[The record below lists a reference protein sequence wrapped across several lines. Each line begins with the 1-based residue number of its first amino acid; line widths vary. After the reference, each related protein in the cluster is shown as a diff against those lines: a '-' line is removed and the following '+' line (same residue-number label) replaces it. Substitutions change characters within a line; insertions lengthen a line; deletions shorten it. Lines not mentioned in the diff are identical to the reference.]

1 MQEIKAKEAKESSAT
16 TAAEK
21 KAKAAQ
27 DAHLKK
33 QELARKK
40 EEQKAEKQDAQAQAK
55 AAREKE
61 KLRRQRRGPGVAMM
75 EGHAGTLLAAA
86 DMCAPTVHAC
96 EASLRYG
103 GGHVVMYVCASASC
117 RPE

>member
-1 MQEIKAKEAKESSAT
+1 MQEIKAKEVKESSAT

-27 DAHLKK
+27 EAQLKK

-61 KLRRQRRGPGVAMM
+61 KLRRARRGPGMAMV
-75 EGHAGTLLAAA
+75 EGRTVLASAD
-86 DMCAPTVHAC
+86 DMCVPHAC
-96 EASLRYG
+96 T
-103 GGHVVMYVCASASC
+103 CAAYSASDLGTPLRFVNP
-117 RPE
+117 RPPE